1 MHRCLIVDDQEEN
14 LYLLEFVLE
23 GAGYEVERAENG
35 AEALEKARRRPP
47 DVIISDILMPVMD
60 GYALCR
66 EWKADEQLKHIPFIV
81 YTATYTDPKDRE
93 FALGLGADRF
103 VVKPQEPDVLIRLV
117 REVLDESYSARQVAA
132 RPLGEE
138 MEIFRQHNE
147 ILFRKLEKKMSDLEA
162 VNHQLQI
169 LEEKYRLTFEHV
181 TDVIITID
189 ADLVIS
195 SISPCLERILGYKPE
210 EFVGR
215 PVIDMKTIL
224 TPDSFE
230 RVASD
235 VEMIL
240 HGDTIEAA
248 SYRFIARDG
257 CIKHG
262 EVSGSPIRSSGRI
275 VGMVSIARDVTERRK
290 MEEKLQEAYAKRQ
303 ELEFIINH
311 SPAIACLW
319 RAMPEWPVEYVS
331 ESIALW
337 GYVPEDFT
345 SGRIKYMSI
354 IHQEDL
360 PRVEMEVEQFTR
372 EGRPEYSQEYRILTR
387 SGEIRWVDDRTWIRR
402 GPDGSITHYQGIA
415 IDITDRKRAEEALL
429 RSENRFRQLFERM
442 CSCAVIYEA
451 VDDGQDFVIR
461 DFNRAAERLEKIKKE
476 EVSGRRVTEVFPG
489 VRDFGLFAV
498 FRRVW
503 ETGRPEDHDITFYQD
518 HRIEGWRENH
528 VFRLPSGEIV
538 ALYEDVTDRKQAEE
552 TLRESENR
560 YRALFENSID
570 AVLLTVPDGRVLAA
584 NPEACRIFGRT
595 EEEICSVGRAG
606 LVDLTDPR
614 LSKGLAEREHTGRVR
629 GEVTFIRKD
638 GTRFPGEVSSVIFK
652 DRDGNAKTSMVIRDI
667 TERKHAEE
675 ALRESEAKY
684 RNILEDM
691 DDAYFE
697 LNLRGDL
704 VFFNEALVGK
714 TGYTREELM
723 GMNYRKFISP
733 ETSKPVLDVFS
744 EIYKTGQ
751 PVRLFDYEV
760 IMRDGQVR
768 NYESWAGL
776 LSDEHGNPIGFRG
789 MARDI
794 TTRKQAEKNL
804 QETLENLRKA
814 LGTTIHVLVSAV
826 ETRDP
831 YTAGHQV
838 RVSELAANIAEEMG
852 LSRDRIE
859 GLRMAAVIHDIG
871 KLYVPAEIL
880 SKPKRLREIEFALVR
895 EHAQKGYEIL
905 KDVESPW
912 QLAETV
918 YQHHER
924 MDGSGYP
931 RNLKGEE
938 IILEARILAVSDVV
952 ESMASHRPYRPTLGI
967 EAAVEEIERNRGI
980 LYDRDVV
987 DACLR
992 LIREKGYSVL
1002 Q

>member
-23 GAGYEVERAENG
+23 GAGYQVERAVNG
-35 AEALEKARRRPP
+35 AEALEKARHRPP

-66 EWKADEQLKHIPFIV
+66 EWKADEKLNHIPFIV
-81 YTATYTDPKDRE
+81 YTATYTDPKDQD
-93 FALGLGADRF
+93 FALDLGADRF
-103 VVKPQEPDVLIRLV
+103 VVKPQEPDVLVRLV
-117 REVLDESYSARQVAA
+117 REVLDESYSARQVEV

-162 VNHQLQI
+162 VNHQLRI
-169 LEEKYRLTFEHV
+169 LEEKYRLSFEHV

-189 ADLVIS
+189 ANLVIS
-195 SISPCLERILGYKPE
+195 SITPCLERILGYKPE
-210 EFVGR
+210 EFVSR
-215 PVIDMKTIL
+215 PVFDLKTIL

-230 RVASD
+230 RVESD
-235 VEMIL
+235 VERIL

-248 SYRFIARDG
+248 RYRFIARDG

-262 EVSGSPIRSSGRI
+262 EISGSPIWSNGI
-275 VGMVSIARDVTERRK
+275 IIGMVSIARDITERQK
-290 MEEKLQEAYAKRQ
+290 MEEKLQAAYAKRQ
-303 ELEFIINH
+303 ELEFIIDH
-311 SPAIACLW
+311 SLAVAWLW
-319 RAMPEWPVEYVS
+319 KAEPGWPVEYVS
-331 ESIALW
+331 GSITSY
-337 GYVPEDFT
+337 GYVPDDFT
-345 SGRIKYMSI
+345 GGLISYASIVHPEDIQRIGT
-354 IHQEDL
+354 
-360 PRVEMEVEQFTR
+360 EVEQYTR
-372 EGRPEYSQEYRILTR
+372 EGRGEFTQEYRIFSK
-387 SGEIRWVDDRTWIRR
+387 SGEIRWIDDRTWIRR

-415 IDITDRKRAEEALL
+415 IDITARKQAEDALQ
-429 RSENRFRQLFERM
+429 RSEVRFRQLFERM

-461 DFNRAAERLEKIKKE
+461 EFNRAAERLEKIKKE
-476 EVSGRRVTEVFPG
+476 EVLGRKVTEVFPG
-489 VRDFGLFAV
+489 VRDFGLFDV

-503 ETGRPEDHDITFYQD
+503 ETGRAEDHDITFYKDQ
-518 HRIEGWRENH
+518 RIEGWRENH

-538 ALYEDVTDRKQAEE
+538 ALYEDVTNRKQ
-552 TLRESENR
+552 
-560 YRALFENSID
+560 
-570 AVLLTVPDGRVLAA
+570 V
-584 NPEACRIFGRT
+584 
-595 EEEICSVGRAG
+595 
-606 LVDLTDPR
+606 
-614 LSKGLAEREHTGRVR
+614 
-629 GEVTFIRKD
+629 
-638 GTRFPGEVSSVIFK
+638 
-652 DRDGNAKTSMVIRDI
+652 
-667 TERKHAEE
+667 EE
-675 ALRESEAKY
+675 ALRKSEAKY
-684 RNILEDM
+684 RNILEDI

-704 VFFNEALVGK
+704 VFFNEALVSK
-714 TGYTREELM
+714 TGYTHEELI
-723 GMNYRKFISP
+723 GMNYRKYISP
-733 ETSKPVLDVFS
+733 ETSKLVLDVFS
-744 EIYKTGQ
+744 EIYKTGR
-751 PVRLFDYEV
+751 PVRLFEYEV
-760 IMRDGQVR
+760 IMKDSQIR

-880 SKPKRLREIEFALVR
+880 SKPKKLREIEFALVR

-912 QLAETV
+912 QLAEIV

-931 RNLKGEE
+931 RKLEGEE